1 MMKVDL
7 ELGFCVCCLNK
18 FKKLMSSFEKVPY
31 EGTLNGYLLDGNS
44 KEINIPMY
52 LGPRSF

>member
-52 LGPRSF
+52 LVPRSF